1 MYKGKYVHTI
11 TAEDVA
17 RPHSNLGMYTHSKEG
32 FDFAKLLETM
42 GRLLPQD
49 VGKQV
54 FENGG
59 IYQVENEEQIQRRLL
74 NQS

>member
-1 MYKGKYVHTI
+1 MYQGKYVHTI
-11 TAEDVA
+11 TADDVA
-17 RPHSNLGMYTHSKEG
+17 RPHSNLRTYIHSKTG
-32 FDFAKLLETM
+32 FDFARLLATM

-59 IYQVENEEQIQRRLL
+59 IYQVENEEQVRGRL